1 MKKLTVVIVNYNVKY
16 YVEQCIHSVLR
27 ATDGLDVEV
36 SVVDNHSHDGSVDYL
51 RKRFPGISIIESN
64 HNLGFS
70 RANNVAIR
78 QTESEYVL
86 MLNPDTIVSEDS
98 ICESVRFLDA
108 HPKAGA
114 VGVKMLNSNGI
125 KAKESRR
132 GIPTPLTAFYKMC
145 GLCARYP
152 RHPKYGKYYMGYL
165 PWDKPSEIE
174 VISGAYFMVRR
185 SALMEVGMLDEDYF
199 MYGEDIDL
207 SYRLLQEGWRNW
219 YLPVSILH
227 YKGES
232 TQKSSFRYVHVF
244 YDAMLIFLRK
254 HFGYLGFW
262 ITIPVKAAIYFKAF
276 LELVTMFFR
285 YLRKVLG
292 FASLRRKDYPAYYFI
307 GRKENQVRCSQLARK
322 KGLTVQYIEGDADS
336 CPEGHLQFPR
346 IMASRKLTYIIYDTT
361 AYSMQQIFAIMEK
374 SKSSMIQLGTF
385 YPQNNIAIT
394 DQEILI

>member
-152 RHPKYGKYYMGYL
+152 RHPKYGKYYMGYM

-185 SALMEVGMLDEDYF
+185 SVLMEVGMLDEDYF

-207 SYRLLQEGWRNW
+207 SYRLLKGGWKNW
-219 YLPVSILH
+219 YVPEQILH

-232 TQKSSFRYVHVF
+232 TAKSSFRYVHVF
-244 YDAMLIFLRK
+244 YKAMLTFFNKHYSHLR
-254 HFGYLGFW
+254 FW
-262 ITIPVKAAIYFKAF
+262 FTIPVKIAIYLKATW
-276 LELVTMFFR
+276 ELIKMKTQQAGKSLGIFTPRSRQNPKYIVIGTENNCEACKKLFN
-285 YLRKVLG
+285 RKG
-292 FASLRRKDYPAYYFI
+292 ITA
-307 GRKENQVRCSQLARK
+307 QLI
-322 KGLTVQYIEGDADS
+322 TGDQKTL
-336 CPEGHLQFPR
+336 PEGHHTLSMQH
-346 IMASRKLTYIIYDTT
+346 IGNENTYVVYDTSAFDYNT
-361 AYSMQQIFAIMEK
+361 IFTLFTQKASDKVKMATYHPKQQ
-374 SKSSMIQLGTF
+374 MI
-385 YPQNNIAIT
+385 IT
-394 DQEILI
+394 EEEIIG